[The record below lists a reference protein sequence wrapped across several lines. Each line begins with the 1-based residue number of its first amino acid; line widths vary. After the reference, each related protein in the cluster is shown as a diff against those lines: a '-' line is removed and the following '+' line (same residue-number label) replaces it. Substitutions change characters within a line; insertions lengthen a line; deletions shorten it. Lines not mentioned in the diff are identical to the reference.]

1 MLYSILNINI
11 RIYNKYIEKKERSK
25 VTKFQI
31 EIKSF
36 LRAAS
41 FSLYVKVQVPRR
53 IFAIGGAFFPQVK
66 INEVFL

>member
-1 MLYSILNINI
+1 MLYSILNIYI

-41 FSLYVKVQVPRR
+41 LIIFMYLYRYMR
-53 IFAIGGAFFPQVK
+53 
-66 INEVFL
+66 

>member
-11 RIYNKYIEKKERSK
+11 RIYKYIEKKERSK

-53 IFAIGGAFFPQVK
+53 IFAIGGAFFPYNK
-66 INEVFL
+66 